1 MNDKKREE
9 AIGGE
14 RSNEETDGRWDGRIE
29 KAKNYGRM
37 IKGITKRDDGRTVWD
52 EGEKSWWENK
62 RKDKKWRMCWWEEE
76 RRIEG
81 KIYFQ

>member
-37 IKGITKRDDGRTVWD
+37 IKGIRKRDDGRTVWD
-52 EGEKSWWENK
+52 EGEKS
-62 RKDKKWRMCWWEEE
+62 
-76 RRIEG
+76 
-81 KIYFQ
+81 